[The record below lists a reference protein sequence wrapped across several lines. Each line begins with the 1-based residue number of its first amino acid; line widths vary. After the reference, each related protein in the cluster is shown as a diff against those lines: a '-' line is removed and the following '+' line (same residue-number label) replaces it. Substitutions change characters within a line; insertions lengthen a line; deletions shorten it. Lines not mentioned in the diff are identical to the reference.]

1 MREDELN
8 EIMDFN
14 IHISPKFRKNKKETT
29 MEDKTI
35 NVNDEIDKAGNTVM
49 DFIEKHP
56 ESLIIAAG
64 AIFYVGY
71 NIGRNKSMMDVMRI
85 AAMSD

>member
-1 MREDELN
+1 
-8 EIMDFN
+8 MDFN

-35 NVNDEIDKAGNTVM
+35 NVNDEIGKAGNTVM

>member
-1 MREDELN
+1 
-8 EIMDFN
+8 MDFN

-35 NVNDEIDKAGNTVM
+35 NVNDEIDKADNTVM

>member
-1 MREDELN
+1 
-8 EIMDFN
+8 MDFN
-14 IHISPKFRKNKKETT
+14 IHISPKFRKSKKETT

-35 NVNDEIDKAGNTVM
+35 NVNDEINKAGNTVM

-56 ESLIIAAG
+56 ESLLVAAG

>member
-1 MREDELN
+1 
-8 EIMDFN
+8 MDFN

-29 MEDKTI
+29 MDDKTI
-35 NVNDEIDKAGNTVM
+35 NVNDEINKAGSTVM
-49 DFIEKHP
+49 GFIEQHP
-56 ESLIIAAG
+56 ESLLVAAG

-71 NIGRNKSMMDVMRI
+71 NVGRNKSMMDIMRI

>member
-1 MREDELN
+1 
-8 EIMDFN
+8 MDFN

-29 MEDKTI
+29 MENKTI
-35 NVNDEIDKAGNTVM
+35 NVNDEINKAGSTVM
-49 DFIEKHP
+49 GFIEQHP
-56 ESLIIAAG
+56 ESLLVAAG

>member
-1 MREDELN
+1 
-8 EIMDFN
+8 MDFN

-35 NVNDEIDKAGNTVM
+35 NVNDEIDKAGSTVM
-49 DFIEKHP
+49 GFIEQHP
-56 ESLIIAAG
+56 ESLLVAAG

-71 NIGRNKSMMDVMRI
+71 NIGRNKSMMDIMRI

>member
-1 MREDELN
+1 
-8 EIMDFN
+8 MDFN
-14 IHISPKFRKNKKETT
+14 IHIAPKFRKSKKETT

-35 NVNDEIDKAGNTVM
+35 NVNDEINKAGNTVM
-49 DFIEKHP
+49 DFIGQHP
-56 ESLIIAAG
+56 EALFVAAG

-85 AAMSD
+85 AAMGD

>member
-1 MREDELN
+1 
-8 EIMDFN
+8 MDFN

-35 NVNDEIDKAGNTVM
+35 NVNDEIDKAGSTVM
-49 DFIEKHP
+49 GFIEQHP
-56 ESLIIAAG
+56 ESLLVAAG

>member
-1 MREDELN
+1 
-8 EIMDFN
+8 MDFN

-56 ESLIIAAG
+56 ELLIIAAG

>member
-1 MREDELN
+1 
-8 EIMDFN
+8 MDFN
-14 IHISPKFRKNKKETT
+14 IHISPKFRKSKKETT

-35 NVNDEIDKAGNTVM
+35 NVNDEINKAGSTVM
-49 DFIEKHP
+49 DFIKQHP
-56 ESLIIAAG
+56 ESLIVAAG

-85 AAMSD
+85 AAMGD

>member
-1 MREDELN
+1 
-8 EIMDFN
+8 
-14 IHISPKFRKNKKETT
+14 

-35 NVNDEIDKAGNTVM
+35 NVNDEINKAGSTVM
-49 DFIEKHP
+49 GFIDYNKISKERKKEIAMEDNSGNTIMGFIEQHP
-56 ESLIIAAG
+56 ESLIVAAG

-71 NIGRNKSMMDVMRI
+71 NIGRNKSIMDVLRI

>member
-1 MREDELN
+1 
-8 EIMDFN
+8 MDFN
-14 IHISPKFRKNKKETT
+14 IHISPKFRKSKKETT

-35 NVNDEIDKAGNTVM
+35 NVNDKIDKAGNAVM
-49 DFIEKHP
+49 DFIEQHP
-56 ESLIIAAG
+56 ESLIIAVG

>member
-1 MREDELN
+1 
-8 EIMDFN
+8 MDFN

-49 DFIEKHP
+49 DFIETHP

>member
-1 MREDELN
+1 
-8 EIMDFN
+8 MDFS
-14 IHISPKFRKNKKETT
+14 IHIAPKFRKSKKETT

-35 NVNDEIDKAGNTVM
+35 NVNDEINKAGSTVM
-49 DFIEKHP
+49 DFIEQHP
-56 ESLIIAAG
+56 EALLVSAG

-85 AAMSD
+85 AAMGD

>member
-1 MREDELN
+1 
-8 EIMDFN
+8 MDLS
-14 IHISPKFRKNKKETT
+14 IHISNIFQKKIRKSKKETT

-35 NVNDEIDKAGNTVM
+35 NVNDEINKVGNTVM
-49 DFIEKHP
+49 DFIEQHHI
-56 ESLIIAAG
+56 SLLVAAG

>member
-1 MREDELN
+1 
-8 EIMDFN
+8 MDFN

-29 MEDKTI
+29 MDDKTI
-35 NVNDEIDKAGNTVM
+35 NVNDEINKAGSTVM
-49 DFIEKHP
+49 GFIEQHP
-56 ESLIIAAG
+56 ESLLMAAG

>member
-1 MREDELN
+1 
-8 EIMDFN
+8 MDFN

-35 NVNDEIDKAGNTVM
+35 NVNDEIDKAGSTVM
-49 DFIEKHP
+49 AFIEQHP
-56 ESLIIAAG
+56 ESLLVAAG

>member
-1 MREDELN
+1 
-8 EIMDFN
+8 MDFN
-14 IHISPKFRKNKKETT
+14 IRISPKFRKSKKETT
-29 MEDKTI
+29 MDNKTI
-35 NVNDEIDKAGNTVM
+35 NVNDEIDKAGSTVM
-49 DFIEKHP
+49 GFIEQHP
-56 ESLIIAAG
+56 ESLIVAAG

>member
-1 MREDELN
+1 
-8 EIMDFN
+8 MDFN
-14 IHISPKFRKNKKETT
+14 IHIAPKFRKSKKETT

-35 NVNDEIDKAGNTVM
+35 NVDDEINKAGSTVM
-49 DFIEKHP
+49 GFIEQHP
-56 ESLIIAAG
+56 EALLVAAG

-85 AAMSD
+85 AAMGD

>member
-1 MREDELN
+1 
-8 EIMDFN
+8 MDFN

-35 NVNDEIDKAGNTVM
+35 NVNDEINKAGSTVM
-49 DFIEKHP
+49 GFIEQHP
-56 ESLIIAAG
+56 ESLLVAAG

-71 NIGRNKSMMDVMRI
+71 NVGRNKSMMDVMRI

>member
-1 MREDELN
+1 
-8 EIMDFN
+8 MDFN
-14 IHISPKFRKNKKETT
+14 IHIAPKFRKSKKETT

-35 NVNDEIDKAGNTVM
+35 NVNDEINKAGGTVM
-49 DFIEKHP
+49 DFIEQHP
-56 ESLIIAAG
+56 EALLVAAG

>member
-1 MREDELN
+1 
-8 EIMDFN
+8 MDFN

-29 MEDKTI
+29 MDDKTI
-35 NVNDEIDKAGNTVM
+35 NVNDEINKAGSTVM
-49 DFIEKHP
+49 GFIEQHP
-56 ESLIIAAG
+56 ESLLVAAG
-64 AIFYVGY
+64 AVFYVGY

>member
-1 MREDELN
+1 
-8 EIMDFN
+8 MDFN

-35 NVNDEIDKAGNTVM
+35 NVNDEIDKAGSTVM
-49 DFIEKHP
+49 GFIEQHP
-56 ESLIIAAG
+56 ESLLVAAG

-71 NIGRNKSMMDVMRI
+71 NVGRNKSMMDIMRI
-85 AAMSD
+85 AATCD

>member
-1 MREDELN
+1 
-8 EIMDFN
+8 MDFN

-49 DFIEKHP
+49 GFIEKHP

>member
-1 MREDELN
+1 
-8 EIMDFN
+8 MDFN

-35 NVNDEIDKAGNTVM
+35 NVNDEINKAGSTVM
-49 DFIEKHP
+49 GFIEQHP
-56 ESLIIAAG
+56 ESLLVAAG

-71 NIGRNKSMMDVMRI
+71 NVGRNKSMMDIMRI

>member
-1 MREDELN
+1 
-8 EIMDFN
+8 MDFN

-35 NVNDEIDKAGNTVM
+35 NVNDEINKATDNVFG
-49 DFIEKHP
+49 FIEQHP
-56 ESLIIAAG
+56 ESLLVAAG

-71 NIGRNKSMMDVMRI
+71 NIGRNKSMMDIMRI

>member
-1 MREDELN
+1 
-8 EIMDFN
+8 MDFS
-14 IHISPKFRKNKKETT
+14 IYISPKSRKSKKETT

-35 NVNDEIDKAGNTVM
+35 NVNDEINKAGNTVI
-49 DFIEKHP
+49 DFVEQHP
-56 ESLIIAAG
+56 ESLLVAAS

>member
-1 MREDELN
+1 
-8 EIMDFN
+8 MDFN
-14 IHISPKFRKNKKETT
+14 IHISPKSRKSKKETA

-35 NVNDEIDKAGNTVM
+35 NVNDEINKAGNTVI
-49 DFIEKHP
+49 DFVEQHP

>member
-1 MREDELN
+1 
-8 EIMDFN
+8 MDFN

-29 MEDKTI
+29 TEDKTI

>member
-1 MREDELN
+1 
-8 EIMDFN
+8 MDFN

-35 NVNDEIDKAGNTVM
+35 NVNDEINKAGNTVM
-49 DFIEKHP
+49 GFIEQHP
-56 ESLIIAAG
+56 ESLLVAAG

>member
-1 MREDELN
+1 
-8 EIMDFN
+8 MDFN
-14 IHISPKFRKNKKETT
+14 IHISPKFRKSKKETA

-35 NVNDEIDKAGNTVM
+35 NVNDEINKAGSTVM
-49 DFIEKHP
+49 DFIEQYP
-56 ESLIIAAG
+56 ESLLVAAG

>member
-1 MREDELN
+1 
-8 EIMDFN
+8 MDFN
-14 IHISPKFRKNKKETT
+14 IHVSPKFRKNKKETT
-29 MEDKTI
+29 MEDKTS

>member
-1 MREDELN
+1 
-8 EIMDFN
+8 MDFN

-29 MEDKTI
+29 MDNKTI
-35 NVNDEIDKAGNTVM
+35 NVNDEIDKAGSTVM
-49 DFIEKHP
+49 GFIEQHP

-71 NIGRNKSMMDVMRI
+71 NIGRNKSMMDIMRI

>member
-1 MREDELN
+1 
-8 EIMDFN
+8 MDFN

-29 MEDKTI
+29 MKDKTI

>member
-1 MREDELN
+1 
-8 EIMDFN
+8 MDFN

-64 AIFYVGY
+64 VIFYVGY

>member
-1 MREDELN
+1 
-8 EIMDFN
+8 MDFS
-14 IHISPKFRKNKKETT
+14 IYISPKSHKSKKETT

-35 NVNDEIDKAGNTVM
+35 NVNDEINKAGNTVM
-49 DFIEKHP
+49 DFIEQHP
-56 ESLIIAAG
+56 ESLLVAAG

-71 NIGRNKSMMDVMRI
+71 NVGRNKSMMDIMRI